1 MISAVPRRRAWRE
14 DSSHKR
20 RMSRNKD
27 THPCTSRPLDG
38 SVQAIHRPGNLPA
51 RCAYRRVL
59 LELACWE
66 VHGNVFVDGLE
77 NQTF

>member
-20 RMSRNKD
+20 RNKD
-27 THPCTSRPLDG
+27 THHAHWITVDG

>member
-20 RMSRNKD
+20 RNKVR
-27 THPCTSRPLDG
+27 HTSRPLDG

>member
-20 RMSRNKD
+20 GNKD
-27 THPCTSRPLDG
+27 THPRPLDG